1 MQGKIIKGIA
11 GFYYVHIAGKG
22 VYECKAKGIF
32 RKNKIKPLVGDDVV
46 IDILDEEKREGNIRD
61 ILARKNALIR
71 PAVANVDQAMVIF
84 AISRPAP
91 NLSLLDRFLISMERQ
106 NVPVVVCFNKSD
118 IAEPKEAAR
127 LQEIYENCGCQVLFT
142 SVKEQAGTEQIRE
155 LLKDKTTVVAGP
167 SGVGKSS
174 MINFLYPKAEM
185 MVGEI
190 SQKIDRGKHTT
201 RHSELFSIGDNTYLM
216 DTPGFSSLY
225 LTDFEKEDL
234 KEYFAEFRKYEPY
247 CRFQGC
253 MHLSEPDCG
262 VKEALEDLRSF
273 VDIGEATITESQT
286 EDKDWINNWKQ
297 YFHQFYVDD
306 ILIVPSWEEVKAEDK
321 DKMILHIDPG
331 TAFGTGMHETTQ
343 LVIRQLKKFVK
354 PGMEILDVGTGSG
367 ILGIVALKLGAG
379 HVVGTD
385 LDPCAVPAVSENKEA
400 NQIEEKS
407 FDMMIGNIIDDKDVQ
422 DQVGYEKYDIVT
434 ANILADV
441 LVPLTPVIVA
451 QMKKGAY
458 YITSG
463 ILDVKEDVVVQAVK
477 DAGLTLV
484 EVTHQGEWVS
494 VTARKD

>member
-1 MQGKIIKGIA
+1 M
-11 GFYYVHIAGKG
+11 
-22 VYECKAKGIF
+22 YECKAKGIF

-118 IAEPKEAAR
+118 IAEPQEAAR

-216 DTPGFSSLY
+216 DTPGFSS
-225 LTDFEKEDL
+225 
-234 KEYFAEFRKYEPY
+234 
-247 CRFQGC
+247 C
-253 MHLSEPDCG
+253 
-262 VKEALEDLRSF
+262 
-273 VDIGEATITESQT
+273 
-286 EDKDWINNWKQ
+286 
-297 YFHQFYVDD
+297 
-306 ILIVPSWEEVKAEDK
+306 ILPI
-321 DKMILHIDPG
+321 
-331 TAFGTGMHETTQ
+331 
-343 LVIRQLKKFVK
+343 LKKK
-354 PGMEILDVGTGSG
+354 I
-367 ILGIVALKLGAG
+367 
-379 HVVGTD
+379 
-385 LDPCAVPAVSENKEA
+385 
-400 NQIEEKS
+400 
-407 FDMMIGNIIDDKDVQ
+407 
-422 DQVGYEKYDIVT
+422 
-434 ANILADV
+434 
-441 LVPLTPVIVA
+441 
-451 QMKKGAY
+451 
-458 YITSG
+458 
-463 ILDVKEDVVVQAVK
+463 
-477 DAGLTLV
+477 
-484 EVTHQGEWVS
+484 
-494 VTARKD
+494 

>member
-118 IAEPKEAAR
+118 IAEPQEAAR

-234 KEYFAEFRKYEPY
+234 KSKTLLTLSMNSGTRIPILFTDENFLKKVLNVLEEVMKAAVKSPNQVLFLTGVFPSGKRGYFA
-247 CRFQGC
+247 
-253 MHLSEPDCG
+253 
-262 VKEALEDLRSF
+262 VDL
-273 VDIGEATITESQT
+273 
-286 EDKDWINNWKQ
+286 
-297 YFHQFYVDD
+297 
-306 ILIVPSWEEVKAEDK
+306 
-321 DKMILHIDPG
+321 
-331 TAFGTGMHETTQ
+331 TQ
-343 LVIRQLKKFVK
+343 
-354 PGMEILDVGTGSG
+354 E
-367 ILGIVALKLGAG
+367 
-379 HVVGTD
+379 
-385 LDPCAVPAVSENKEA
+385 
-400 NQIEEKS
+400 
-407 FDMMIGNIIDDKDVQ
+407 
-422 DQVGYEKYDIVT
+422 
-434 ANILADV
+434 
-441 LVPLTPVIVA
+441 
-451 QMKKGAY
+451 
-458 YITSG
+458 
-463 ILDVKEDVVVQAVK
+463 
-477 DAGLTLV
+477 
-484 EVTHQGEWVS
+484 
-494 VTARKD
+494 

>member
-1 MQGKIIKGIA
+1 M
-11 GFYYVHIAGKG
+11 
-22 VYECKAKGIF
+22 YECKAKGIF

-225 LTDFEKEDL
+225 LTD
-234 KEYFAEFRKYEPY
+234 
-247 CRFQGC
+247 
-253 MHLSEPDCG
+253 
-262 VKEALEDLRSF
+262 
-273 VDIGEATITESQT
+273 
-286 EDKDWINNWKQ
+286 
-297 YFHQFYVDD
+297 
-306 ILIVPSWEEVKAEDK
+306 
-321 DKMILHIDPG
+321 
-331 TAFGTGMHETTQ
+331 
-343 LVIRQLKKFVK
+343 
-354 PGMEILDVGTGSG
+354 
-367 ILGIVALKLGAG
+367 
-379 HVVGTD
+379 
-385 LDPCAVPAVSENKEA
+385 
-400 NQIEEKS
+400 
-407 FDMMIGNIIDDKDVQ
+407 
-422 DQVGYEKYDIVT
+422 
-434 ANILADV
+434 
-441 LVPLTPVIVA
+441 
-451 QMKKGAY
+451 
-458 YITSG
+458 
-463 ILDVKEDVVVQAVK
+463 
-477 DAGLTLV
+477 
-484 EVTHQGEWVS
+484 
-494 VTARKD
+494 

>member
-190 SQKIDRGKHTT
+190 SHKIDRGKHTT

-262 VKEALEDLRSF
+262 VKEALEEGKISSIRY
-273 VDIGEATITESQT
+273 ESYK
-286 EDKDWINNWKQ
+286 ELYEELKQ
-297 YFHQFYVDD
+297 KRRY
-306 ILIVPSWEEVKAEDK
+306 
-321 DKMILHIDPG
+321 
-331 TAFGTGMHETTQ
+331 
-343 LVIRQLKKFVK
+343 
-354 PGMEILDVGTGSG
+354 
-367 ILGIVALKLGAG
+367 
-379 HVVGTD
+379 
-385 LDPCAVPAVSENKEA
+385 
-400 NQIEEKS
+400 
-407 FDMMIGNIIDDKDVQ
+407 
-422 DQVGYEKYDIVT
+422 
-434 ANILADV
+434 
-441 LVPLTPVIVA
+441 
-451 QMKKGAY
+451 
-458 YITSG
+458 
-463 ILDVKEDVVVQAVK
+463 
-477 DAGLTLV
+477 
-484 EVTHQGEWVS
+484 
-494 VTARKD
+494 